1 MMKYTKLVALLL
13 VIMMAFGVA
22 GCSSDDD
29 DSNPSGPSSTNYFDQ
44 IAETGFSYFNT
55 YTNANI
61 PAATVYDNMLN
72 NVDMFIIDWRGADAY
87 AAGHIEGAVNW
98 DKADLTDHVADL
110 PTDMPII
117 NVCYTG
123 QTASQI
129 TSAMRLMGFDNAQ
142 NMLFGMCGWVAEGSW
157 SNLQSYGYD
166 LSTDANAMTE
176 TYAYPEANSDMTSLD
191 AALQDRIDAYL
202 TDGTKNI
209 DAQDVYNRLNDNDAT
224 NDPFVINYWGEADYD
239 LGHIPGAYQLTP
251 KTWDMD
257 VLSKIPA
264 DRDVVVYCYTG
275 QTSSQVTMF
284 LRVLGYQA
292 YSLKFGMNSI
302 NNTHPSNHGYIPP
315 ETDYPVVTSN

>member
-29 DSNPSGPSSTNYFDQ
+29 DTTAGPSSTNYFDQ
-44 IAETGFSYFNT
+44 IAETGFQYFNT
-55 YTNANI
+55 YETVNV
-61 PAATVYDNMLN
+61 PASAVYDNMLN

-98 DKADLTDHVADL
+98 SSSELTSHVSEL

-123 QTASQI
+123 QTASQM
-129 TSAMRLMGFDNAQ
+129 TSAMRLMGYDNAQ
-142 NMLFGMCGWVAEGSW
+142 NMLFGMCGWVADGAW
-157 SNLQSYGYD
+157 ANLQSYGYD
-166 LSTDANAMTE
+166 LETTANTMSE
-176 TYAYPEANSDMTSLD
+176 TFAYPEASSDVATAD
-191 AALQDRIDAYL
+191 AAIQDRIAAYL
-202 TDGTKNI
+202 AGGTKNI
-209 DAQDVYNRLNDNDAT
+209 DAQDVYNRLNDNDAS
-224 NDPFVINYWGEADYD
+224 NDPFVINYWGETDYD
-239 LGHIPGAYQLTP
+239 LGHIPGAYQLSP
-251 KTWDMD
+251 KSWDMD

-264 DRDVVVYCYTG
+264 DRDVVIYCYTG

-292 YSLKFGMNSI
+292 YSLKFGMNAI
-302 NNTHPSNHGYIPP
+302 NNTHPSNHGYTAP
-315 ETDYPVVTSN
+315 ESDYPVVTN